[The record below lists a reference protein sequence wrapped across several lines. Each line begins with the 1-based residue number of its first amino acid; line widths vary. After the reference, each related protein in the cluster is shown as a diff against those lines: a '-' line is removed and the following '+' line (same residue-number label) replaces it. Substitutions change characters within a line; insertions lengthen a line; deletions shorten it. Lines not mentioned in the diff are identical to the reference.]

1 MTLIREII
9 IVLSSHIP
17 NKQEVLS
24 QVINEANFATL
35 DIKSRVSFTAVVNLS
50 PAKIKGHKSKLIRN
64 PLITLFLKK
73 WLHSFLGCISW
84 GWSHLSS
91 KSSLYY
97 FLSVL
102 DECKYFLDKFDKR
115 ILQPDWNIKTSYT
128 KSRW

>member
-17 NKQEVLS
+17 NKQDVLS

-50 PAKIKGHKSKLIRN
+50 PAKIKGHKSKIIRN

-73 WLHSFLGCISW
+73 MTSLISWLHFLGLITSII
-84 GWSHLSS
+84 GKLS
-91 KSSLYY
+91 LLLP
-97 FLSVL
+97 F
-102 DECKYFLDKFDKR
+102 CFR
-115 ILQPDWNIKTSYT
+115 
-128 KSRW
+128 